1 MNASLNASMNASL
14 KRLKYIVLF
23 GNMHSARFTL
33 AMAETIWA
41 ITLLWPG
48 DTFDRPTYALMSLIA
63 GENAWGLA
71 FLATA
76 FTQWWVLL
84 SGKYHDRFAVCFASW
99 NSMLWW
105 FICIS
110 MYMSIY
116 PPPAAISGELALSIA
131 ATWVFVRSG
140 ITKPGRRFDD

>member
-1 MNASLNASMNASL
+1 MKTCL
-14 KRLKYIVLF
+14 RRFKYIALF

-33 AMAETIWA
+33 AMAETIWG

-48 DTFDRPTYALMSLIA
+48 DTFDRPTYSLMSLVA
-63 GENAWGLA
+63 SENVWGLV

-76 FTQWWVLL
+76 LIQWAVLF
-84 SGKYHDRFAVCFASW
+84 SGKYHDRFAVVFASW
-99 NSMLWW
+99 NASLWW
-105 FICIS
+105 FTITS

-116 PPPAAISGELALSIA
+116 PPPAAISGELALALA
-131 ATWVFVRSG
+131 ATWVFIRSG

>member
-1 MNASLNASMNASL
+1 MNTCL
-14 KRLKYIVLF
+14 RRFKYIALF

-33 AMAETIWA
+33 ALAETIWG

-48 DTFDRPTYALMSLIA
+48 DTFDRPTYSLMSLVA
-63 GENAWGLA
+63 SENVWGLV

-76 FTQWWVLL
+76 LIQWGVLF
-84 SGKYHDRFAVCFASW
+84 SGKYHDRFAVAFAAW
-99 NSMLWW
+99 NASLWW
-105 FICIS
+105 FTITS

-116 PPPAAISGELALSIA
+116 PPPAAISGELALSLA
-131 ATWVFVRSG
+131 ATWVFIRSG